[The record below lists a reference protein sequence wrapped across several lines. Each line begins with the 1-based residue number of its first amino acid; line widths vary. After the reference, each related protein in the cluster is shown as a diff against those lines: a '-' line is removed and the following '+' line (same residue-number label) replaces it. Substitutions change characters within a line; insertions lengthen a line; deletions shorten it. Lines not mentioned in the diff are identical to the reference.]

1 LGSRE
6 QSVSRGLR
14 CARLATAAALVAL
27 VLGCG
32 HSGSQPTPVA
42 VVPSPSPSP
51 TTPRVVIFSVDGL
64 RPDALLQ
71 AGAPVITGLAARGAY
86 TWQAQTIMPSTTLP
100 SHASMLSGYLPSA
113 HGITWDD
120 YRPEKGL
127 IPVPTVF
134 SAARAAGLRTVLVAG
149 KEKFRQLDVPGMI
162 QRFDLCASDDQEVA
176 GRAIAESLAGFDLMF
191 VHLPQTDLAGHAQG
205 WMSSA
210 YLDAVANADH
220 AVGRVLSVLP
230 EGTTVIVTA
239 DHGGHDWG
247 HGTTQ
252 AADMRIPWVV
262 AGPHIAPHALTRS
275 IVTTDTAA
283 TAAWVLGLSLSG
295 GATGRPILEAF
306 DVPTV
311 TAATAGRAA
320 LAAR

>member
-1 LGSRE
+1 
-6 QSVSRGLR
+6 VTRGLR
-14 CARLATAAALVAL
+14 RARLGPLAVFVSLLVS
-27 VLGCG
+27 GCG
-32 HSGSQPTPVA
+32 HSAAQPTPVA
-42 VVPSPSPSP
+42 VPPSPSPSP
-51 TTPRVVIFSVDGL
+51 VTPRVVIFSIDGL
-64 RPDALLQ
+64 RPDALIQ
-71 AGAPVITGLAARGAY
+71 AGAPAIMALAGRGAY

-120 YRPEKGL
+120 YRPQNGA
-127 IPVPTVF
+127 IAVPTVF

-149 KEKFRQLDVPGMI
+149 KEKFRQLDAPGMI

-176 GRAIAESLAGFDLMF
+176 TRAVGEARAGFDLMF
-191 VHLPQTDLAGHAQG
+191 VHLPQTDLTGHAQG

-220 AVGRVLSVLP
+220 AVGRVLSALP

-239 DHGGHDWG
+239 DHGGHDWN

-252 AADMRIPWVV
+252 AADMRIPWVA
-262 AGPHIAPHALTRS
+262 AGPHIPARALTRS

-283 TAAWVLGLSLSG
+283 TAAWVLGLSLAG
-295 GATGRPILEAF
+295 GATGRPVLEAF
-306 DVPTV
+306 DVASV
-311 TAATAGRAA
+311 SAAAAGRTAGLR
-320 LAAR
+320 

>member
-1 LGSRE
+1 
-6 QSVSRGLR
+6 VTRGLR
-14 CARLATAAALVAL
+14 RARLGALGVFVSL
-27 VLGCG
+27 LLSGCG
-32 HSGSQPTPVA
+32 HSAAQPTPVA

-51 TTPRVVIFSVDGL
+51 VTPRVVIFSIDGL

-71 AGAPVITGLAARGAY
+71 AGAPAILALAGRGAY

-120 YRPEKGL
+120 YRPQYGT
-127 IPVPTVF
+127 IAVPTVF

-176 GRAIAESLAGFDLMF
+176 TRAVGEALAGFDLMF
-191 VHLPQTDLAGHAQG
+191 VHLPQTDLTGHAQG

-210 YLDAVANADH
+210 YLDAVANADR
-220 AVGRVLSVLP
+220 AVGRVLSALP

-239 DHGGHDWG
+239 DHGGHDWN

-262 AGPHIAPHALTRS
+262 AGPHIPARALTRS

-295 GATGRPILEAF
+295 GATGRPVLEAF
-306 DVPTV
+306 DIASVSAG
-311 TAATAGRAA
+311 AAGRTAGLR
-320 LAAR
+320 

>member
-1 LGSRE
+1 VWWAS
-6 QSVSRGLR
+6 
-14 CARLATAAALVAL
+14 AAVLVAL

-32 HSGSQPTPVA
+32 HSASQPTPVA
-42 VVPSPSPSP
+42 VVPSPSPAP
-51 TTPRVVIFSVDGL
+51 ATPRVVIFSVDGL

-71 AGAPVITGLAARGAY
+71 AGAPAIMGLASRGAY

-100 SHASMLSGYLPSA
+100 SHASMLSGFTPSV

-176 GRAIAESLAGFDLMF
+176 TRAIAESLAGFDLMF
-191 VHLPQTDLAGHAQG
+191 VHLPQTDLTGHAQG
-205 WMSSA
+205 WMSGA
-210 YLDAVANADH
+210 YLDAIANADR
-220 AVGRVLSVLP
+220 AVARVLAVLP

-239 DHGGHDWG
+239 DHGGHDWN

-252 AADMRIPWVV
+252 AADMRIPWVA
-262 AGPHIAPHALTRS
+262 AGPHIRAHALTRS

-295 GATGRPILEAF
+295 GATGRPVLEAF
-306 DVPTV
+306 DLASV
-311 TAATAGRAA
+311 TAASPGRTTR
-320 LAAR
+320 AR

>member
-1 LGSRE
+1 
-6 QSVSRGLR
+6 
-14 CARLATAAALVAL
+14 
-27 VLGCG
+27 
-32 HSGSQPTPVA
+32 
-42 VVPSPSPSP
+42 
-51 TTPRVVIFSVDGL
+51 
-64 RPDALLQ
+64 
-71 AGAPVITGLAARGAY
+71 
-86 TWQAQTIMPSTTLP
+86 MPSTTLP
-100 SHASMLSGYLPSA
+100 SHASMLSGFTPSA

-127 IPVPTVF
+127 IAVPTVF

-162 QRFDLCASDDQEVA
+162 QRFDLCAGDDQEVA
-176 GRAIAESLAGFDLMF
+176 TRAIAESLAGFDLMF
-191 VHLPQTDLAGHAQG
+191 VHFPQVDLTGHAQG
-205 WMSSA
+205 WMSGA
-210 YLDAVANADH
+210 YLDAIANADR
-220 AVGRVLSVLP
+220 AVGRVLAVLP

-239 DHGGHDWG
+239 DHGGHDWN

-262 AGPHIAPHALTRS
+262 VGPHIPPHALTRS

-306 DVPTV
+306 DVPTA